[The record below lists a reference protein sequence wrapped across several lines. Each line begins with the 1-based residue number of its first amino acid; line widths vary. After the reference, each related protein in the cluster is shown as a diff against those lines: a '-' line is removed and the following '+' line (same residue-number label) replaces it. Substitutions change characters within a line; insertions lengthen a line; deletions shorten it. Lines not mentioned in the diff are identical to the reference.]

1 MQVARTHHTTVVA
14 HHVVPGSTLAVLGAL
29 HVHHAVRGKRCIIP
43 TQAKYHHPTVMHVL
57 QGGTV
62 LLQVA
67 RTHHTTVHAH
77 HVLQEGISNIG
88 VRASAISVYEGRIPH
103 QQAQQRLMC
112 ARTV

>member
-1 MQVARTHHTTVVA
+1 MQREQHQVIHAQNVLQ
-14 HHVVPGSTLAVLGAL
+14 GSTLAVQGTL
-29 HVHHAVRGKRCIIP
+29 HVHHAVLGKRCIIP
-43 TQAKYHHPTVMHVL
+43 IQAKQQHRTVMHVL

-88 VRASAISVYEGRIPH
+88 VRASAISVYKGRIPH

-112 ARTV
+112 ATTV